1 MRARVASGGEG
12 LFVDER
18 VTMQSA
24 THQVRTLWLCGMLHT
39 FTHLYQVAL
48 LPLYLLIKND
58 LALSGVEQATLLV
71 TAMMAAYY
79 LPSYHA
85 GLLADH
91 WSRKKLL
98 AWGLALNAL
107 GFILLSF
114 ARTYPMALL
123 SVAICGLGGCT
134 YHPAATALIAHLF
147 PKNTGKALGLLG
159 IGASAGF
166 FIGPA
171 YAGWRA
177 GTAGWRAPILEL
189 GICGIVGAIVFAW
202 LADDDGETHTHAEPP
217 RERMFSSWKLWL
229 MFAAAA
235 FAFSLRDFTG
245 SSMGSLGSLFL
256 QQAKGYSLAQT
267 GAAVSGIFLASA
279 ISNPLFGRLSDRA
292 RLRWAMS
299 LLLVAAA
306 LVAVFPMAP
315 PSWSVVVL
323 VTYGFFFMASYPI
336 VETAVME
343 SVHRSVRGRAFGFFI
358 TIGGVVGNLAHWF
371 MGLWVQHLGAR
382 ASVASAYYPI
392 YGALAVFILVSLL
405 GLPLMHRLRKEEM
418 ALGKL

>member
-1 MRARVASGGEG
+1 MPHRR
-12 LFVDER
+12 
-18 VTMQSA
+18 
-24 THQVRTLWLCGMLHT
+24 HQVRTLWLCGVLHT

-48 LPLYLLIKND
+48 LPLYFLIQRD
-58 LALSGVEQATLLV
+58 LQLAGIEQATLLV

-98 AWGLALNAL
+98 AWGLAVNGV
-107 GFILLSF
+107 GFVVLSQ
-114 ARTYPMALL
+114 ARSYSMAI
-123 SVAICGLGGCT
+123 VGVVIAGIGGCA
-134 YHPAATALIAHLF
+134 YHPAATALIAKLF
-147 PKNTGKALGLLG
+147 PEKTGKALGLLG

-166 FIGPA
+166 FVGPF

-177 GTAGWRAPILEL
+177 ATVGWRAPILEL
-189 GICGIVGAIVFAW
+189 GILGIIGAILFAW
-202 LADDDGETHTHAEPP
+202 LADDDGETHPHAEPP

-229 MFAAAA
+229 IFAAAA

-256 QQAKGYSLAQT
+256 QQAKGYTLAQT
-267 GAAVSGIFLASA
+267 GAAVSAIFLASA
-279 ISNPLFGRLSDRA
+279 ISNPLFGRLSDRG
-292 RLRWAMS
+292 RLRWAMT
-299 LLLVAAA
+299 LLLIAAGLVVA
-306 LVAVFPMAP
+306 FPFVPAK
-315 PSWSVVVL
+315 WSVVALVL
-323 VTYGFFFMASYPI
+323 YGFFFMASYPI

-343 SVHRSVRGRAFGFFI
+343 SVHQSVRGRAFGFFI
-358 TIGGVVGNLAHWF
+358 TIGGVVGNLAHWL
-371 MGLWVQHLGAR
+371 MGLWVERLGAR
-382 ASVASAYYPI
+382 AHSASAYYPI
-392 YGALAVFILVSLL
+392 YGTLALFILLSLL

>member
-1 MRARVASGGEG
+1 MPHR
-12 LFVDER
+12 
-18 VTMQSA
+18 
-24 THQVRTLWLCGMLHT
+24 THQVRTLWLCGVLHT

-48 LPLYLLIKND
+48 LPLYLLIQRD
-58 LALSGVEQATLLV
+58 LRLAGIEQATLLV

-98 AWGLALNAL
+98 AWGLAVNGV
-107 GFILLSF
+107 GFIVLSQ
-114 ARTYPMALL
+114 ARSYAMAI
-123 SVAICGLGGCT
+123 VGVVIAGIGGCT
-134 YHPAATALIAHLF
+134 YHPAATALIAKLF
-147 PKNTGKALGLLG
+147 PEKTGKALGLLG

-166 FIGPA
+166 FIGPF

-177 GTAGWRAPILEL
+177 ATGGWRAPILEL
-189 GICGIVGAIVFAW
+189 GILGIVGAILFAW
-202 LADDDGETHTHAEPP
+202 LADDDGEIHPHAEPP

-229 MFAAAA
+229 IFAAAA

-256 QQAKGYSLAQT
+256 QQAQGYTTAQT
-267 GAAVSGIFLASA
+267 GAAVSAIFLASA
-279 ISNPLFGRLSDRA
+279 ISNPVFGRLSDRG
-292 RLRWAMS
+292 RLRWAMA
-299 LLLVAAA
+299 LLLIAAA
-306 LVAVFPMAP
+306 LVVAFPFVPAKF
-315 PSWSVVVL
+315 SVVALVL
-323 VTYGFFFMASYPI
+323 YGFFFMASYPI

-343 SVHRSVRGRAFGFFI
+343 SVHQSVRGRAFGFFI
-358 TIGGVVGNLAHWF
+358 TIGGVVGNLAHWL
-371 MGLWVQHLGAR
+371 MGVWVERLGPR
-382 ASVASAYYPI
+382 AHIASAYYPI
-392 YGALAVFILVSLL
+392 YGTLAFFILLSLL

>member
-1 MRARVASGGEG
+1 MPHR
-12 LFVDER
+12 
-18 VTMQSA
+18 
-24 THQVRTLWLCGMLHT
+24 THQVRTLWLCGVLHT

-48 LPLYLLIKND
+48 LPLYFLIQRD
-58 LALSGVEQATLLV
+58 LRLAGIEQATLLV

-98 AWGLALNAL
+98 AWGLAVNGV
-107 GFILLSF
+107 GFMVLSQ
-114 ARTYPMALL
+114 ARSYSMAI
-123 SVAICGLGGCT
+123 VGVVIAGIGGCT
-134 YHPAATALIAHLF
+134 YHPAATALIAKLF
-147 PKNTGKALGLLG
+147 PEKTGKALGLLG

-166 FIGPA
+166 FIGPF

-177 GTAGWRAPILEL
+177 ATVGWRAPVLEL
-189 GICGIVGAIVFAW
+189 GIFGVVGALLFAW
-202 LADDDGETHTHAEPP
+202 LADDDGETHPHAEPP

-229 MFAAAA
+229 IFAAAA

-256 QQAKGYSLAQT
+256 QQAKGYTLAAT
-267 GAAVSGIFLASA
+267 GAAVSAIFLASA
-279 ISNPLFGRLSDRA
+279 ISNPLFGRLSDRG
-292 RLRWAMS
+292 RLRWAMT
-299 LLLVAAA
+299 LLLIAAA
-306 LVAVFPMAP
+306 LVVVFPFVPANL
-315 PSWSVVVL
+315 SVVALVL
-323 VTYGFFFMASYPI
+323 YGFFFMASYPI

-343 SVHRSVRGRAFGFFI
+343 SVHQSVRGRAFGFFI
-358 TIGGVVGNLAHWF
+358 TIGGVVGNLAHWL
-371 MGLWVQHLGAR
+371 MGLWVERLGAR
-382 ASVASAYYPI
+382 AHTASAYYPI
-392 YGALAVFILVSLL
+392 YGTLAFFILLSLL